1 MANDIVTTVVGN
13 LTADPELRFSKD
25 DRPYATMSIASTP
38 RVYRDGEWVDGETTF
53 MNAAIWGNPANNV
66 VESLSKGDRVVAH
79 GRLLTSVNTE
89 DDMRYLNMTI
99 DELGA
104 SLTFVT
110 AELAKNEKPKG
121 KGKGKSKK

>member
-1 MANDIVTTVVGN
+1 MANNIVTTVVGN

-25 DRPYATMSIASTP
+25 GRPYATMSIASTP

-79 GRLLTSVNTE
+79 GRLMTSVNTE

-99 DELGA
+99 DEIGA

-110 AELAKNEKPKG
+110 AELTKNDKPKG